1 MKATKEEMTLWA
13 EKLEVFL
20 TELLSRSSDDARRV
34 WEAMRYSTLG
44 AGKRIRPYLT
54 MKVCEAL
61 GGNAETALWFG
72 AALELVHTYSL
83 IHDDLPCMD
92 NDDFR
97 RGRLTCHKMFDEATA
112 VLAGDALLTYAFEVV
127 ADAPATDHQKV
138 EATRVLAAQAGA
150 NHMICGQIMDLTAE
164 HHTIAFDT
172 LKRMYAAKTGALMNA
187 AVELGCIAADCSDE
201 VQREAFMTYAGNI
214 GMTFQIIDDL
224 LDVYGDMTLGK
235 PLGSDEKNGKNTYLT
250 FTSPSAAEQD
260 AKCLTQEAKDA
271 IAGIPGTAPL
281 AELADKLLHRKK

>member
-1 MKATKEEMTLWA
+1 MKAKKEEIALWA
-13 EKLEVFL
+13 EKLDAFL
-20 TELLSRSSDDARRV
+20 AELLSKSSEDAHRV

-54 MKVCEAL
+54 VKVCEAL
-61 GGNAETALWFG
+61 GGNMETALWFG

-112 VLAGDALLTYAFEVV
+112 VLAGDALLTYAFEVI
-127 ADAPATDHQKV
+127 ANAPATDRQKV
-138 EATRVLAAQAGA
+138 QATSVLATQAGA
-150 NHMICGQIMDLTAE
+150 NGMICGQIMDLTAE

-172 LKRMYAAKTGALMNA
+172 LKRMYAAKTGALMSA
-187 AVELGCIAADCSDE
+187 AVELGCIAAECADE
-201 VQREAFMTYAGNI
+201 AQKRAFITYANNI
-214 GMTFQIIDDL
+214 GLTFQIIDDL

-235 PLGSDEKNGKNTYLT
+235 PIGSDEKNGKNTYLT

-260 AKCLTQEAKDA
+260 ANRLTQEAKDA
-271 IAGIPGTAPL
+271 IAGIPGTEPL

>member
-1 MKATKEEMTLWA
+1 MKATQDEITIWAKELDTF
-13 EKLEVFL
+13 LE
-20 TELLSRSSDDARRV
+20 ERLSGASEDAHRV

-54 MKVCEAL
+54 MKVSEIL
-61 GGNAETALWFG
+61 GGDAGTARWFG

-112 VLAGDALLTYAFEVV
+112 VLAGDALLTYAFEVI
-127 ADAPATDHQKV
+127 ADAPADDWQKV
-138 EATRVLAAQAGA
+138 EATRILASHAGA
-150 NHMICGQIMDLTAE
+150 NQMICGQIMDLTAE
-164 HHTIAFDT
+164 NHTISFEK
-172 LKRMYAAKTGALMNA
+172 LKRMYAAKTGALMTA
-187 AVELGCIAADCSDE
+187 AVELGCVAAKCTDSATCD
-201 VQREAFMTYAGNI
+201 AFKTYAANL

-224 LDVYGDMTLGK
+224 LDVFGEVTLGK
-235 PLGSDEKNGKNTYLT
+235 PIGSDEKNGKNSYLT
-250 FTSPSAAEQD
+250 FVSPDRAE
-260 AKCLTQEAKDA
+260 QEAKQLTLEAKEA

-281 AELADKLLHRKK
+281 AQLADKLLTRKK